1 MRGKRSENQF
11 SLFRPGKA
19 HFSAQ
24 VFRHPMSVYAYALCF
39 SLSLQGAMRQ
49 LVPVTLKHTPK
60 HIKKQAGIFCTAH
73 VFCYLC
79 PRLKTLYIMQNHILS
94 ITGRPGLYKL
104 LKQGRGMLIVE
115 SVDNEHRRMPVGE
128 RDKVVS
134 LNDISIYTDED
145 DKPLMEV
152 FEAIKAKENGEPV
165 KFNPKKASASELHEY
180 FASVLPSY
188 DRDRVFDN
196 DLRKLFTWYNIL
208 VGNGI
213 TDFVDEEEKPAEP
226 ADAENGDQ
234 K

>member
-1 MRGKRSENQF
+1 
-11 SLFRPGKA
+11 
-19 HFSAQ
+19 
-24 VFRHPMSVYAYALCF
+24 
-39 SLSLQGAMRQ
+39 
-49 LVPVTLKHTPK
+49 
-60 HIKKQAGIFCTAH
+60 
-73 VFCYLC
+73 
-79 PRLKTLYIMQNHILS
+79 MQNHILS

-152 FEAIKAKENGEPV
+152 FEAIKAKENGEPA
-165 KFNPKKASASELHEY
+165 KFNPKPAQASELQAY

-226 ADAENGDQ
+226 ADAENGEQ

>member
-1 MRGKRSENQF
+1 
-11 SLFRPGKA
+11 
-19 HFSAQ
+19 
-24 VFRHPMSVYAYALCF
+24 
-39 SLSLQGAMRQ
+39 
-49 LVPVTLKHTPK
+49 
-60 HIKKQAGIFCTAH
+60 
-73 VFCYLC
+73 
-79 PRLKTLYIMQNHILS
+79 MQNHILS

-165 KFNPKKASASELHEY
+165 KFNLKKAPASELHEY

-213 TDFVDEEEKPAEP
+213 TDFVDEEEKPAKP
-226 ADAENGDQ
+226 ADAQYGKQ

>member
-1 MRGKRSENQF
+1 
-11 SLFRPGKA
+11 
-19 HFSAQ
+19 
-24 VFRHPMSVYAYALCF
+24 
-39 SLSLQGAMRQ
+39 
-49 LVPVTLKHTPK
+49 
-60 HIKKQAGIFCTAH
+60 
-73 VFCYLC
+73 
-79 PRLKTLYIMQNHILS
+79 MQNHILS

-152 FEAIKAKENGEPV
+152 FEAIKAKENREPV
-165 KFNPKKASASELHEY
+165 KFNPKKAPASELHEY

-226 ADAENGDQ
+226 ADAENGEQ

>member
-1 MRGKRSENQF
+1 
-11 SLFRPGKA
+11 
-19 HFSAQ
+19 
-24 VFRHPMSVYAYALCF
+24 
-39 SLSLQGAMRQ
+39 
-49 LVPVTLKHTPK
+49 
-60 HIKKQAGIFCTAH
+60 
-73 VFCYLC
+73 
-79 PRLKTLYIMQNHILS
+79 MQNHILS

-152 FEAIKAKENGEPV
+152 FEAIKAKENGKPV
-165 KFNPKKASASELHEY
+165 KFNPKKAPASELHEY

-213 TDFVDEEEKPAEP
+213 TDFVDEEEKPAKP
-226 ADAENGDQ
+226 ADAENGEQ

>member
-1 MRGKRSENQF
+1 
-11 SLFRPGKA
+11 
-19 HFSAQ
+19 
-24 VFRHPMSVYAYALCF
+24 
-39 SLSLQGAMRQ
+39 
-49 LVPVTLKHTPK
+49 
-60 HIKKQAGIFCTAH
+60 
-73 VFCYLC
+73 
-79 PRLKTLYIMQNHILS
+79 MQNHILS

-213 TDFVDEEEKPAEP
+213 TDFVDEEEKPAKP
-226 ADAENGDQ
+226 ADAENSEQ

>member
-1 MRGKRSENQF
+1 
-11 SLFRPGKA
+11 
-19 HFSAQ
+19 
-24 VFRHPMSVYAYALCF
+24 
-39 SLSLQGAMRQ
+39 
-49 LVPVTLKHTPK
+49 
-60 HIKKQAGIFCTAH
+60 
-73 VFCYLC
+73 
-79 PRLKTLYIMQNHILS
+79 MQNHILS

-152 FEAIKAKENGEPV
+152 FEAIKAKENGEQV
-165 KFNPKKASASELHEY
+165 KFNPKKAPASELHEY

-213 TDFVDEEEKPAEP
+213 TDFVDEEEKTAEP
-226 ADAENGDQ
+226 ADAENGEQ

>member
-1 MRGKRSENQF
+1 MWGKRTENQF
-11 SLFRPGKA
+11 SIFRTQERP
-19 HFSAQ
+19 FSAP
-24 VFRHPMSVYAYALCF
+24 VFRRAMSVYAYALYYPF
-39 SLSLQGAMRQ
+39 SLQRAMRR
-49 LVPVTLKHTPK
+49 LVPVTLKHTPG
-60 HIKKQAGIFCTAH
+60 HIKNKPAYFVLRTC
-73 VFCYLC
+73 
-79 PRLKTLYIMQNHILS
+79 LKTLYIMQNHILS

-165 KFNPKKASASELHEY
+165 KFNPKKAPASELHEY

-226 ADAENGDQ
+226 ADAENGEQ

>member
-1 MRGKRSENQF
+1 M
-11 SLFRPGKA
+11 
-19 HFSAQ
+19 
-24 VFRHPMSVYAYALCF
+24 
-39 SLSLQGAMRQ
+39 
-49 LVPVTLKHTPK
+49 
-60 HIKKQAGIFCTAH
+60 
-73 VFCYLC
+73 
-79 PRLKTLYIMQNHILS
+79 KTLYIMQNHILS

-152 FEAIKAKENGEPV
+152 FEAIRAKENGEPV
-165 KFNPKKASASELHEY
+165 KFNPKKAPANELHEY

-208 VGNGI
+208 VENGI

-226 ADAENGDQ
+226 ADAENGEQ

>member
-1 MRGKRSENQF
+1 
-11 SLFRPGKA
+11 
-19 HFSAQ
+19 
-24 VFRHPMSVYAYALCF
+24 
-39 SLSLQGAMRQ
+39 
-49 LVPVTLKHTPK
+49 
-60 HIKKQAGIFCTAH
+60 
-73 VFCYLC
+73 
-79 PRLKTLYIMQNHILS
+79 MQNHILS

-165 KFNPKKASASELHEY
+165 KFNPKKAQASELHEY

-213 TDFVDEEEKPAEP
+213 TDFVDEEEKPAKP
-226 ADAENGDQ
+226 ADAENGEQ